1 MKSGYAVKN
10 NGIKLSESNQK
21 QNKKQFSKFNERYLE
36 RGLEKPK
43 WGMFIVA
50 VAAAVV
56 VMGYMTTI
64 F

>member
-1 MKSGYAVKN
+1 MKSGFAVKN

-21 QNKKQFSKFNERYLE
+21 QDGKQYSKFSKRYFE

-43 WGMFIVA
+43 WGIFIVA
-50 VAAAVV
+50 AAAAVV
-56 VMGYMTTI
+56 AMSYMTTI